1 MVECAPA
8 DVDPPRRE
16 SAGCERFNEVGN
28 PLREDA
34 RSRRTFLS
42 NVAHELRTP
51 VAIIRQG
58 RAARGGC
65 RATEEKD
72 RAIGCSSEIRNL
84 TADRGLRRWP
94 ARGGEAAARLQPI
107 DTHAFAEEAVRG
119 LTQRRAAAQGGIEN
133 LVPPD
138 IPGVRRRRPVRQVS
152 TNPLLSTLRTRGGWP
167 GGAGAG
173 RRLPVATSSSR

>member
-8 DVDPPRRE
+8 EVDPPRRE
-16 SAGCERFNEVGN
+16 SAGCERFNELATRIETM
-28 PLREDA
+28 PE
-34 RSRRTFLS
+34 SRRTFLS

-51 VAIIRQG
+51 VAIIRHG

-65 RATEEKD
+65 RAAEEKD

-84 TADRGLRRWP
+84 TPDRDLRRWP

-107 DTHAFAEEAVRG
+107 DTHASAEEAVRG
-119 LTQRRAAAQGGIEN
+119 LKQRRAAAQGVIEN

-138 IPGVRRRRPVRQVS
+138 LPGDRRRRPVRQVS
-152 TNPLLSTLRTRGGWP
+152 TNPCCQRCAHAEGGLCWCS
-167 GGAGAG
+167 G